1 MLSETLSLKSF
12 EESNRSLSIQNVSK
26 MFHLYSSSKDRLK
39 QQIFR
44 KKKFYDEFWALQ
56 NISFDMVR
64 GESRGILG
72 HNGAGKSTLFRILA
86 GTMKPTSGEVFL
98 RGRVGAIMTMGSGFR
113 PDFTGRENVYVL
125 SALMN
130 ISKNAVD
137 DQMDRIRDFAGIG
150 IFFDNPIRTYST
162 GMVARLA
169 FAVYTCLSPDI
180 LIVDEAINVGD
191 AEFQKK
197 CHEHVS
203 DLLQKGMTFL
213 LVSHAPAIVRKFC
226 RKATVLEKGR
236 VIYDGDVEPALEL
249 YNRTRP

>member
-1 MLSETLSLKSF
+1 MSYEAYSLEAFRKSED
-12 EESNRSLSIQNVSK
+12 SLSIQQVSK
-26 MFHLYSSSKDRLK
+26 LFHLYGSSKDRLK

-44 KKKFYDEFWALQ
+44 KKKFYDEFWALRD
-56 NISFDMVR
+56 ISFNMKR

-86 GTMKPTSGEVFL
+86 GTLKPTSGEIFL
-98 RGRVGAIMTMGSGFR
+98 KGRVGAIMTMGAGFR
-113 PDFTGRENVYVL
+113 ADFTGRENVYVL

-130 ISKNAVD
+130 VSKEDVD
-137 DQMDRIRDFAGIG
+137 VQMDRIRNFAGIG
-150 IFFDNPIRTYST
+150 VFFDSPIRTYST

-169 FAVYTCLSPDI
+169 FAVYTTLTPDI

-191 AEFQKK
+191 ADFQKK
-197 CHEHVS
+197 CHSHVS
-203 DLLQKGMTFL
+203 ALLEKGMTFL

>member
-1 MLSETLSLKSF
+1 MSYEALSMESF
-12 EESNRSLSIQNVSK
+12 MESDYSLSIRNVGK

-44 KKKFYDEFWALQ
+44 HKKFYDEFWALQ
-56 NISFDMVR
+56 NISFNMER

-86 GTMKPTSGEVFL
+86 GTMKPTAGDILL

-113 PDFTGRENVYVL
+113 QDFTGRENVYVL

-130 ISKNAVD
+130 ISRDQVD
-137 DQMDRIRDFAGIG
+137 DQMDTIREFADIG
-150 IFFDNPIRTYST
+150 IFFDSPIRTYST

-169 FAVYTCLSPDI
+169 FAVYTTLSPDI

-191 AEFQKK
+191 ADFQKK
-197 CHEHVS
+197 CHGHVS
-203 DLLQKGMTFL
+203 DLLNKGMTFL
-213 LVSHAPAIVRKFC
+213 LVSHSPAIVRQFC
-226 RKATVLEKGR
+226 KKATVLEKGK

>member
-1 MLSETLSLKSF
+1 MSYEAYSLKSF
-12 EESNRSLSIQNVSK
+12 EESDCSLSLQNVGK

-44 KKKFYDEFWALQ
+44 NKKFYDEFWALQ
-56 NISFDMVR
+56 NISFNMVR

-86 GTMKPTSGEVFL
+86 GTMKPTSGEILL

-113 PDFTGRENVYVL
+113 QDFTGRENVYVL

-130 ISKNAVD
+130 VSKEQVD
-137 DQMDRIRDFAGIG
+137 EQMDRIREFAGIG
-150 IFFDNPIRTYST
+150 IFFDSPIRTYST

-203 DLLQKGMTFL
+203 DLLKKGMTFL
-213 LVSHAPAIVRKFC
+213 LVSHSPAIVRRFC
-226 RKATVLEKGR
+226 KKATVLEKGR